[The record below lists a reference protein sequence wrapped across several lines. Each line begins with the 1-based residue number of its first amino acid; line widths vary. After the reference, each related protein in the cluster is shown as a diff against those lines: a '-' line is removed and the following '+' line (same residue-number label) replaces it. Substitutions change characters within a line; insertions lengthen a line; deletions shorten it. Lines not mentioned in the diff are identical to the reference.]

1 MREKV
6 TCRVWSGYCKYIIN
20 IKGVLLY
27 EGVCGEIVIV
37 LYKNIAERDL
47 NIKIV
52 TALNLA
58 FIKRGGKLA

>member
-6 TCRVWSGYCKYIIN
+6 TWRVWSGYCKYIIN